1 MAIPNMQEVM
11 ENSDEDK
18 VSNTS
23 YSQKN
28 RERRERNRDKKS
40 STRKASKEDVSGR
53 GTKKTKKKR

>member
-1 MAIPNMQEVM
+1 MAVPNMQEVM

-28 RERRERNRDKKS
+28 RERRERNRENKKS
-40 STRKASKEDVSGR
+40 SRKQSDSNVASKGP
-53 GTKKTKKKR
+53 KKVKKKR